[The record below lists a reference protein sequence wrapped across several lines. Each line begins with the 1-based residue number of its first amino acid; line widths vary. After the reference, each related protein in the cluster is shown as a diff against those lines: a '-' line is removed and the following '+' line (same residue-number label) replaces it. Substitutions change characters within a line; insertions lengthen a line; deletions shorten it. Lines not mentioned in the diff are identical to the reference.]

1 MAMVVSSDLKFL
13 NNLDALD
20 QQREDVFICWGLFL
34 STWKYRFW
42 NRGLV
47 LSQCRREKV
56 LREHLSGEGQSAFY
70 PLVAF
75 SLFMEA

>member
-34 STWKYRFW
+34 STWKYRF
-42 NRGLV
+42 
-47 LSQCRREKV
+47 
-56 LREHLSGEGQSAFY
+56 
-70 PLVAF
+70 
-75 SLFMEA
+75 